1 MILRHVTCIFRCQ
14 TCILVMTSHDF
25 TFIGSCFRE
34 PQQYSSSTSVLPYAL
49 CFSWL
54 GLAAVL
60 ARSIRHAWPSLG
72 LASADCQPQ
81 KLTWWIILQPYP
93 VDLHRIPSVF
103 PFTAVSVSSTHIS
116 SHVTASAFAWHLVP
130 GVMISYSS
138 RGPARLL
145 TAPLPSQILALRS
158 RQQQLPQLSI
168 LQHFGT
174 GLLATSRPP
183 LTPICLPL
191 AAATAASPTRPARR
205 SRSR

>member
-1 MILRHVTCIFRCQ
+1 
-14 TCILVMTSHDF
+14 MTSHDF

-81 KLTWWIILQPYP
+81 KLTWWNILQPYP

-145 TAPLPSQILALRS
+145 TAPLSSQILALRS
-158 RQQQLPQLSI
+158 RQQRLQQPSI
-168 LQHFGT
+168 LLHFGA
-174 GLLATSRPP
+174 GSLASST
-183 LTPICLPL
+183 LTTTCLPR
-191 AAATAASPTRPARR
+191 AAAGAQAPTRTARR
-205 SRSR
+205 SRSS